1 VSGVTGAVGGHAVV
15 LARVDAFLDD
25 TVRDSTDRVDVG
37 PLRVLLSRRPWPY
50 YARPRAELDLSG
62 AGAVT
67 ADDVAAAA
75 AALQEAGA
83 PVAFEWIPERVPS
96 MADAVRALGLGVQQV
111 PILVRPAGALPVQAP
126 EGFTVRYLAHD
137 EDAVVAA
144 AHVVAEAF
152 GSPFV
157 EEQHHI
163 RSRIERGLNVTA
175 VAETPGGAVVGVATL
190 QPIGAT
196 AEIVGAAVLPGHRRH
211 GLGGALIR
219 ALVRAAH
226 ARGVDLVLLSAS
238 EDGVRIYEEIG
249 FRRVGT
255 LAEAPQD

>member
-1 VSGVTGAVGGHAVV
+1 VVDGAV

-50 YARPRAELDLSG
+50 YARPRAELDLS
-62 AGAVT
+62 APDAVT

-96 MADAVRALGLGVQQV
+96 MAAAVRAYGFEAQQV
-111 PILVRPAGALPVQAP
+111 PILVRAAEPLQADAPAGYA
-126 EGFTVRYLAHD
+126 VRLLAHD
-137 EDAVVAA
+137 EDAVVDA
-144 AHVVAEAF
+144 AHVVAAAF

-157 EEQHHI
+157 EGQQHI

-175 VAETPGGAVVGVATL
+175 VAETSDGEVVGVATL

-219 ALVRAAH
+219 ALVGEAH
-226 ARGVDLVLLSAS
+226 GRGVDLLLLSAS

-249 FRRVGT
+249 FRRIGT
-255 LAEAPQD
+255 LAEAPPD

>member
-1 VSGVTGAVGGHAVV
+1 MDGEA

-25 TVRDSTDRVDVG
+25 TVRDSTDRIDVG

-62 AGAVT
+62 PGAVT

-75 AALQEAGA
+75 TALQDAGA

-96 MADAVRALGLGVQQV
+96 MAEAVRAYGFEAQRV
-111 PILVRPAGALPVQAP
+111 PILVRSAEALPVQAP
-126 EGFTVRYLAHD
+126 HGFSVRLLAHD
-137 EDAVVAA
+137 EGAVVDA
-144 AHVVAEAF
+144 AHVVATAF

-157 EEQHHI
+157 EEQQHI

-175 VAETPGGAVVGVATL
+175 VAESADGGIVGVATL

-196 AEIVGAAVLPGHRRH
+196 AEIVGVAVLPGHRRH
-211 GLGGALIR
+211 GLGGAMVRL
-219 ALVRAAH
+219 LVGEAQ

-255 LAEAPQD
+255 LAEAPPD